1 MFGCSLECLGNSP
14 ILKIWTIQC
23 QVSEYF
29 LEGFLFWGLRIQEGF
44 PDGSVG
50 KDLPAMQ
57 EAKENPSNMGL
68 MLGSGRSPGEGNGN
82 PLQYSCLGN
91 PMDRRAC
98 QAMCSPWSC
107 KELNIAE

>member
-14 ILKIWTIQC
+14 VLKIWTIQC

-50 KDLPAMQ
+50 KNLPAMQ

-68 MLGSGRSPGEGNGN
+68 MPGVRKISWRRKWQPTPVLLPGKSHGQKSLPGYVQSME
-82 PLQYSCLGN
+82 LQRVEYS
-91 PMDRRAC
+91 
-98 QAMCSPWSC
+98 
-107 KELNIAE
+107 